1 MSRVL
6 TIDPGANPGFCLIQD
21 GEIQFAD
28 HTTVG
33 HYVDDLDELII
44 EGQYAATHIYRN
56 GRRVRVSRASQQG
69 LSFTAGRLFERY
81 PAARKYR
88 IQPSQW
94 RSILWPG
101 ATRLPKPVVLARL
114 RTTIDPALYAHVPKK
129 NPPEVIEAIGIALA
143 WAKLTPARKKKY
155 EYV

>member
-6 TIDPGANPGFCLIQD
+6 TIDPGANPGFCLVED
-21 GEIQFAD
+21 GVVQWASHEALR
-28 HTTVG
+28 TG
-33 HYVDDLDELII
+33 ELDELVI
-44 EGQYAATHIYRN
+44 EGQYAATHIYRG

-114 RTTIDPALYAHVPKK
+114 RTMIDPELYAHVPKK
-129 NPPEVIEAIGIALA
+129 NQPDVIEAIGIALA
-143 WAKLTPARKKKY
+143 WAKLTPARKKKFL
-155 EYV
+155 YV

>member
-1 MSRVL
+1 MSRTL
-6 TIDPGANPGFCLIQD
+6 TIDPGANPGFCLVED
-21 GEIQFAD
+21 GAIILASHEPYDFAS
-28 HTTVG
+28 
-33 HYVDDLDELII
+33 LDELVI

-88 IQPSQW
+88 INPSDW
-94 RSILWPG
+94 RAILWPG
-101 ATRLPKPVVLARL
+101 AKRLPKPVVLARL
-114 RTTIDPALYAHVPKK
+114 RTMIDPALYADVPKK
-129 NPPEVIEAIGIALA
+129 NQPDVIEAVGIALA
-143 WAKLTPARKKKY
+143 WARLTPAQKKKY

>member
-6 TIDPGANPGFCLIQD
+6 TIDPGANPGFCLVED
-21 GEIQFAD
+21 GVILRATHESFGVPFA
-28 HTTVG
+28 
-33 HYVDDLDELII
+33 LDELVI
-44 EGQYAATHIYRN
+44 EGQYAATHVYRN

-81 PAARKYR
+81 DAARKYR

-94 RSILWPG
+94 RSVLWPG

-114 RTTIDPALYAHVPKK
+114 RTMVDPELYAHVPKR
-129 NPPEVIEAIGIALA
+129 NQPDVIEAIGIALA
-143 WAKLTPARKKKY
+143 WAKLTPARKRKF

>member
-1 MSRVL
+1 MRTL
-6 TIDPGANPGFCLIQD
+6 TIDPGANPGFCLVEHGAI
-21 GEIQFAD
+21 IWAD
-28 HTTVG
+28 YDAVG
-33 HYVDDLDELII
+33 HYTDGLDELVI
-44 EGQYAATHIYRN
+44 EGQYAATHVYRN

-114 RTTIDPALYAHVPKK
+114 RTMIPPELYAHVPKK
-129 NPPEVIEAIGIALA
+129 NQPDVIEAIGIALA
-143 WAKLTPARKKKY
+143 WAKLTPTRKKKF